1 MRWGDT
7 RPLQVQ
13 PLLPSPRWRG
23 GQTPCLSFPP
33 YNSHS
38 VQGDRPARDGVGGSA
53 ARVHPQGTNGHAVT
67 SGDVLDPV
75 AVSRAGDGGLAP
87 ATAAPTHV
95 PARGPTG
102 SVRCLAGCPPPPP
115 KPGGGTGPS
124 PWAASRPPVLPA
136 GSEGERGWVRRK
148 AREVMAEGGRAG
160 VLAGRG
166 LGAAP
171 DSTQGTAGPGSEGL
185 AAALSPGNVEELYE
199 LLEKLGSGHF
209 GVVKRC
215 RERSTGT
222 FYAAKFMKVRRCRN
236 SRLGL
241 ERAQV
246 EREVAILRQL
256 DHPNIMRLH
265 DLFASRAEVVLILE
279 LIGGGELFDFIA
291 EKEMLSEE
299 EAIEFLGQI
308 LRGVQYL
315 HARRIAHFD
324 LKPENIMLQEK
335 DVPKPR
341 IKIIDFGLAQRLEDG
356 VTFKS
361 LCGTPQYIAPEVINY
376 EPLSSATDM
385 WSIGVITYILL
396 SGLSPF
402 QGETD
407 AETLSN
413 IVAGAYE
420 FEERCFSQTSEMA
433 KDFIRQL
440 LVKEPG
446 RRMTAAECLVHPW
459 IKPLSRKQ
467 AANRSRSSINMKN
480 FRKFNA
486 RRKWKLSYNM
496 VSACNR
502 LCRTRLLCGL
512 RKEDEE
518 LRRCESDQEEE
529 GSHPVTLLRRRRSSC
544 S

>member
-1 MRWGDT
+1 
-7 RPLQVQ
+7 
-13 PLLPSPRWRG
+13 
-23 GQTPCLSFPP
+23 
-33 YNSHS
+33 
-38 VQGDRPARDGVGGSA
+38 
-53 ARVHPQGTNGHAVT
+53 
-67 SGDVLDPV
+67 
-75 AVSRAGDGGLAP
+75 
-87 ATAAPTHV
+87 
-95 PARGPTG
+95 
-102 SVRCLAGCPPPPP
+102 
-115 KPGGGTGPS
+115 
-124 PWAASRPPVLPA
+124 
-136 GSEGERGWVRRK
+136 
-148 AREVMAEGGRAG
+148 
-160 VLAGRG
+160 
-166 LGAAP
+166 
-171 DSTQGTAGPGSEGL
+171 
-185 AAALSPGNVEELYE
+185 NVEDMYE

-209 GVVKRC
+209 GVVRLC
-215 RERSTGT
+215 RERSTSS
-222 FYAAKFMKVRRCRN
+222 FYAAKFVKMRQCWG

-256 DHPNIMRLH
+256 DHPNIMHLH

-279 LIGGGELFDFIA
+279 LISGGELFDFIA

-299 EAIEFLGQI
+299 EAIQFLGQI
-308 LRGVQYL
+308 LCGVEYL
-315 HARRIAHFD
+315 HARLIAHFD

-341 IKIIDFGLAQRLEDG
+341 IKIIDFGLAQQLENG
-356 VTFKS
+356 ITFKS

-376 EPLSSATDM
+376 EPLSPATDM

-413 IVAGAYE
+413 VVAGAYE
-420 FEERCFSQTSEMA
+420 FEERCFSQASEMA

-440 LVKEPG
+440 LVKEPEH
-446 RRMTAAECLVHPW
+446 RMTAAECLVHPW

-467 AANRSRSSINMKN
+467 ALSRSRSSINMKN

-486 RRKWKLSYNM
+486 RRKWKLSYNT

-502 LCRTRLLCGL
+502 LCRTRLLCDLG
-512 RKEDEE
+512 KEDED
-518 LRRCESDQEEE
+518 LRCCESDQEEE
-529 GSHPVTLLRRRRSSC
+529 RSPHIALLRQRRSSC

>member
-1 MRWGDT
+1 MRCDPRVACWT
-7 RPLQVQ
+7 PRPCHMPGMVAWLQPRSPPCTYQ
-13 PLLPSPRWRG
+13 PGEQPVPCSAG
-23 GQTPCLSFPP
+23 GE
-33 YNSHS
+33 
-38 VQGDRPARDGVGGSA
+38 
-53 ARVHPQGTNGHAVT
+53 
-67 SGDVLDPV
+67 
-75 AVSRAGDGGLAP
+75 
-87 ATAAPTHV
+87 
-95 PARGPTG
+95 
-102 SVRCLAGCPPPPP
+102 RCPAGCPTLSRGVPLHCHR
-115 KPGGGTGPS
+115 GQQPS
-124 PWAASRPPVLPA
+124 PVP
-136 GSEGERGWVRRK
+136 GERGRARVWRK
-148 AREVMAEGGRAG
+148 AREVMAEGGREGVVAG
-160 VLAGRG
+160 GAP
-166 LGAAP
+166 GAAP
-171 DSTQGTAGPGSEGL
+171 DSTQDTAGARGSEGSV
-185 AAALSPGNVEELYE
+185 ATLSPGNVEDLYE
-199 LLEKLGSGHF
+199 LLGTLGSGHF

-222 FYAAKFMKVRRCRN
+222 FYAAKFVKTRRCRG

-265 DLFASRAEVVLILE
+265 DLFTSRAEMVLILE
-279 LIGGGELFDFIA
+279 LISGGELFDFIA

-308 LRGVQYL
+308 LRGVEYL

-341 IKIIDFGLAQRLEDG
+341 IKIIDFGLAQHLEDG

-413 IVAGAYE
+413 VVAGAYE

-446 RRMTAAECLVHPW
+446 HRMTASECLVHPW

-518 LRRCESDQEEE
+518 LRCCESDQEEE
-529 GSHPVTLLRRRRSSC
+529 GSHPVTLLRQRRSSC

>member
-1 MRWGDT
+1 
-7 RPLQVQ
+7 
-13 PLLPSPRWRG
+13 
-23 GQTPCLSFPP
+23 
-33 YNSHS
+33 
-38 VQGDRPARDGVGGSA
+38 
-53 ARVHPQGTNGHAVT
+53 
-67 SGDVLDPV
+67 
-75 AVSRAGDGGLAP
+75 
-87 ATAAPTHV
+87 
-95 PARGPTG
+95 
-102 SVRCLAGCPPPPP
+102 
-115 KPGGGTGPS
+115 
-124 PWAASRPPVLPA
+124 
-136 GSEGERGWVRRK
+136 
-148 AREVMAEGGRAG
+148 MAEGGQDG
-160 VLAGRG
+160 VLPEGG
-166 LGAAP
+166 PGDAP
-171 DSTQGTAGPGSEGL
+171 DSTQDEAEPGRAAESEGL
-185 AAALSPGNVEELYE
+185 EAAPSPGNVEDLYE

-209 GVVKRC
+209 GVVRRC
-215 RERSTGT
+215 RERGTGT
-222 FYAAKFMKVRRCRN
+222 FYAAKFVKTRRCWG

-256 DHPNIMRLH
+256 NHPNIMRLH
-265 DLFASRAEVVLILE
+265 DLFASRAEVVLVLE
-279 LIGGGELFDFIA
+279 LIAGGELFDFIA
-291 EKEMLSEE
+291 EKETLSEE

-308 LRGVQYL
+308 LRGVEYL
-315 HARRIAHFD
+315 HARLIAHLD
-324 LKPENIMLQEK
+324 LKPENIMLQER
-335 DVPKPR
+335 DVPKPQ
-341 IKIIDFGLAQRLEDG
+341 IKIIDFGLAQQLEDG

-413 IVAGAYE
+413 VVAGAYE
-420 FEERCFSQTSEMA
+420 FEERCFSRTSEMA
-433 KDFIRQL
+433 KDFIQQL

-446 RRMTAAECLVHPW
+446 HRMTAAECLVHPW

-467 AANRSRSSINMKN
+467 VLSRSRSSINMRN

-512 RKEDEE
+512 SKEDEE
-518 LRRCESDQEEE
+518 LRCCESDQEEE
-529 GSHPVTLLRRRRSSC
+529 SSPPIALLRRQRSS

>member
-1 MRWGDT
+1 
-7 RPLQVQ
+7 
-13 PLLPSPRWRG
+13 
-23 GQTPCLSFPP
+23 
-33 YNSHS
+33 
-38 VQGDRPARDGVGGSA
+38 
-53 ARVHPQGTNGHAVT
+53 
-67 SGDVLDPV
+67 
-75 AVSRAGDGGLAP
+75 
-87 ATAAPTHV
+87 
-95 PARGPTG
+95 
-102 SVRCLAGCPPPPP
+102 
-115 KPGGGTGPS
+115 
-124 PWAASRPPVLPA
+124 
-136 GSEGERGWVRRK
+136 
-148 AREVMAEGGRAG
+148 
-160 VLAGRG
+160 
-166 LGAAP
+166 
-171 DSTQGTAGPGSEGL
+171 
-185 AAALSPGNVEELYE
+185 
-199 LLEKLGSGHF
+199 SGHF

-215 RERSTGT
+215 RQRSTGA
-222 FYAAKFMKVRRCRN
+222 FYAAKFVKMRRRRG

-265 DLFASRAEVVLILE
+265 DLFASRAEMVLVLE
-279 LIGGGELFDFIA
+279 LISGGELFDFIA

-308 LRGVQYL
+308 LRGVEYL
-315 HARRIAHFD
+315 HAHHIAHFD

-413 IVAGAYE
+413 VVAGTYE

-440 LVKEPG
+440 LVKEP
-446 RRMTAAECLVHPW
+446 
-459 IKPLSRKQ
+459 
-467 AANRSRSSINMKN
+467 
-480 FRKFNA
+480 
-486 RRKWKLSYNM
+486 
-496 VSACNR
+496 
-502 LCRTRLLCGL
+502 
-512 RKEDEE
+512 
-518 LRRCESDQEEE
+518 
-529 GSHPVTLLRRRRSSC
+529 
-544 S
+544 

>member
-1 MRWGDT
+1 MQRAF
-7 RPLQVQ
+7 
-13 PLLPSPRWRG
+13 LLLRQSASDQILP
-23 GQTPCLSFPP
+23 QLS
-33 YNSHS
+33 
-38 VQGDRPARDGVGGSA
+38 GKRRDFEE
-53 ARVHPQGTNGHAVT
+53 
-67 SGDVLDPV
+67 
-75 AVSRAGDGGLAP
+75 
-87 ATAAPTHV
+87 
-95 PARGPTG
+95 
-102 SVRCLAGCPPPPP
+102 
-115 KPGGGTGPS
+115 KP
-124 PWAASRPPVLPA
+124 
-136 GSEGERGWVRRK
+136 
-148 AREVMAEGGRAG
+148 
-160 VLAGRG
+160 
-166 LGAAP
+166 
-171 DSTQGTAGPGSEGL
+171 GTAGVCWRKAGAVRSGAGGPDPRVEHTTSPAGIAGSEGL
-185 AAALSPGNVEELYE
+185 AVALSPGNVEDLYE

-215 RERSTGT
+215 QERSTGT
-222 FYAAKFMKVRRCRN
+222 FYAAKFMKTRRCRG

-256 DHPNIMRLH
+256 DHPNVMRLH
-265 DLFASRAEVVLILE
+265 DLFVSKAEMVLVLE

-308 LRGVQYL
+308 LCGVEYL
-315 HARRIAHFD
+315 HAHHIAHFD

-335 DVPKPR
+335 HVPRPW
-341 IKIIDFGLAQRLEDG
+341 IKIIDFGLAQHLEDG

-376 EPLSSATDM
+376 EPLSSAADM

-413 IVAGAYE
+413 VVAGTYE

-433 KDFIRQL
+433 KDFIRHL

-446 RRMTAAECLVHPW
+446 HRMTAAECLVHPW

-467 AANRSRSSINMKN
+467 VANRSRSSINMKN

-518 LRRCESDQEEE
+518 LRHCESDQEEE
-529 GSHPVTLLRRRRSSC
+529 GSHPVTLLRQRRSSC

>member
-1 MRWGDT
+1 
-7 RPLQVQ
+7 
-13 PLLPSPRWRG
+13 
-23 GQTPCLSFPP
+23 
-33 YNSHS
+33 
-38 VQGDRPARDGVGGSA
+38 
-53 ARVHPQGTNGHAVT
+53 
-67 SGDVLDPV
+67 
-75 AVSRAGDGGLAP
+75 
-87 ATAAPTHV
+87 
-95 PARGPTG
+95 
-102 SVRCLAGCPPPPP
+102 
-115 KPGGGTGPS
+115 
-124 PWAASRPPVLPA
+124 
-136 GSEGERGWVRRK
+136 
-148 AREVMAEGGRAG
+148 
-160 VLAGRG
+160 
-166 LGAAP
+166 
-171 DSTQGTAGPGSEGL
+171 
-185 AAALSPGNVEELYE
+185 
-199 LLEKLGSGHF
+199 SGHF

-222 FYAAKFMKVRRCRN
+222 FYAAKFVKTRRCRG

-265 DLFASRAEVVLILE
+265 DLFASRAEMVLVLE

-308 LRGVQYL
+308 LRGVEYL
-315 HARRIAHFD
+315 HARHIAHFD

-335 DVPKPR
+335 DVPKPQ

-361 LCGTPQYIAPEVINY
+361 LCGTPQYIGTGLAGPGGVPGDPRAALLCGMLCRDAMKGRPGVGTGPPGRAGREV
-376 EPLSSATDM
+376 AGM
-385 WSIGVITYILL
+385 A
-396 SGLSPF
+396 LSP
-402 QGETD
+402 
-407 AETLSN
+407 L
-413 IVAGAYE
+413 
-420 FEERCFSQTSEMA
+420 MH
-433 KDFIRQL
+433 
-440 LVKEPG
+440 
-446 RRMTAAECLVHPW
+446 RMTAAECLVHPW

-502 LCRTRLLCGL
+502 LCRMRLLCGL

-518 LRRCESDQEEE
+518 LRCCESDQEEE